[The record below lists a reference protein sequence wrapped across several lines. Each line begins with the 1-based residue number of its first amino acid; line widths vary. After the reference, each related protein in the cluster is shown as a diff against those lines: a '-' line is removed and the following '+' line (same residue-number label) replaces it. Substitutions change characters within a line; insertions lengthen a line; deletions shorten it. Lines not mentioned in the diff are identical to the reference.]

1 MPDKDY
7 RISFDDE
14 AFNRQMET
22 ASLRGSS
29 QFTAEVNKW
38 NGLAQMLD
46 RYDIFDRL
54 QIEPE
59 VYREKHFDFPD
70 GKSVVYGI
78 PMKENTGTPFFAHQP
93 RAAERF
99 LSELRGFGLLSDLV
113 GAGKTFEAGIV
124 LSELAVRGRV
134 SSALFIVPANVCDA
148 WVSTMECSFG
158 IGKWNGKSVPDS
170 RIEPVQIKVVKTL
183 REVELKEVGGGFK
196 RPTHPL
202 LVKMEDFVKWD
213 STAITSANVL
223 FDVVVVDEA
232 HHLSTEDGKN
242 ANAMK
247 LLSEIMKI
255 KKKADITYCLLLS
268 ATPHNGNLADMFRL
282 WYFIRCKGGSPT
294 DFDPRHDPT
303 DEYVREHEFYLNT
316 ICGGATT
323 IMDFVRK
330 EKVSIICGG
339 DANICVNFR
348 KYLKNLLDKDKTFE
362 DALHDEREKMLDEFF
377 AQETAGKNYS
387 EKQLENARK
396 YVTRYYNEVSKDGAK
411 DDTRT
416 IARERFKKF
425 LRVCQETDDY
435 SGDLVVDFD
444 YMFENE
450 KDKYISRFFQNR
462 HEDYGGSLVKDEI
475 KAMVAH
481 TYHNRILR
489 TIMIRQEHRK
499 VDRTSA
505 KKRAV
510 NILYFPTDKL
520 PQNGEKKIALD
531 KGHEVLMKVIPEKFD
546 FMNSEQII
554 TDIRDNKVVCN
565 AEGKPIKYT
574 LDSYIKDLQRRTGAG
589 GGGRYSQYYGELV
602 NGYLKSFGLS
612 DSDSACKKNDPN
624 LGIRFPRAN
633 SLNFYTRMLSGS
645 EIEDNKASFT
655 IEPVAKDTTDF
666 EYKYI
671 KLAQILDKHKDERVI
686 VFFDYD
692 ISAEKNISDAIYNK
706 LLTDDK
712 YKKRVVQL
720 EGRDKSQILADYD
733 NMDTAIL
740 VAKDELLKEGTNLQ
754 KGRIIVNLQ
763 VPTDPLDMQQRIG
776 RVHRIGQQSD
786 EVLVYSIANMYELEG
801 YVLAYFNCVGLICDN
816 NGDAEILAGCNNE
829 NMVSIRCKKC
839 HKVELISKE
848 EFDARAKDLEAKL
861 GLTGVKEKY
870 LMCDTP
876 KCDGTMHE
884 IVTSNA
890 VCDKENCT
898 YCKGVMK
905 RKDGNR
911 ESLYA
916 CLYGEGTPCNDSKQF
931 NRTYY
936 CSKICALDHCHYFKT
951 GDMKDKC
958 EALKQYKKDGI
969 SDYSKY
975 CANCKYAE
983 NCKRKGCILTTS
995 IDRCQ
1000 TCGQSTCKPY
1010 SVTFDSEWNAPC
1022 PYGKDGTLRTI
1033 KNKCFSAYVRDS
1045 FELTLDGGMNFCR
1058 SFGDE
1063 IDKILEIQEIIR
1075 ADEGDN

>member
-1 MPDKDY
+1 MADIKY
-7 RISFDDE
+7 NISFGDE
-14 AFNRQMET
+14 AYNKEMET
-22 ASLRGSS
+22 ASLKGSS

-38 NGLAQMLD
+38 NGLAQRLD

-59 VYREKHFDFPD
+59 IYKERTFYFEG
-70 GKSVVYGI
+70 GKSVSYGI
-78 PMKENTGTPFFAHQP
+78 PMKENTGTPFYAHQP

-99 LSELRGFGLLSDLV
+99 LSELRAFGLLSDLV

-124 LSELAVRGRV
+124 LSELAVRGRI

-158 IGKWNGKSVPDS
+158 IGKWDGNTVPDS
-170 RIEPVQIKVVKTL
+170 RIEPVQIKVVKNL
-183 REVELKEVGGGFK
+183 KEVELKDDGSGFK
-196 RPTHPL
+196 RPSRPL

-213 STAITSANVL
+213 SSAITSSNVL

-242 ANAMK
+242 ANAMR

-282 WYFIRCKGGSPT
+282 WYFIRCKGGEPT
-294 DFDPRHDPT
+294 DFIPKHEPT
-303 DEYVREHEFYLNT
+303 DDYLREHEFYLNT

-330 EKVSIICGG
+330 EKVAILSGG

-348 KYLKNLLDKDKTFE
+348 RYIKNLLDKDQTFE
-362 DALHDEREKMLDEFF
+362 DAPKDEREKILDEFF
-377 AQETAGKNYS
+377 ASETQGKNYS

-396 YVTRYYNEVSKDGAK
+396 YVTRYYGEVSKDGGSG
-411 DDTRT
+411 DTRSE
-416 IARERFKKF
+416 ARARFKKF
-425 LRVCQETDDY
+425 LSIIGEADGYD
-435 SGDLVVDFD
+435 GDLTVDYD

-450 KDKYISRFFQNR
+450 KDKYITRFFQNA
-462 HEDYGGSLVKDEI
+462 HEEYGGRAVKDEV

-510 NILYFPTDKL
+510 NIMYFATDKL
-520 PQNGEKKIALD
+520 PQNSEKRIEID
-531 KGHEVLMKVIPEKFD
+531 RNHEIVMRITPEKFD
-546 FMNSEQII
+546 FMNAEPII
-554 TDIRDNKVVCN
+554 TDIRDGKPVCN
-565 AEGKPIKYT
+565 AEGKPIRYT
-574 LDSYIKDLQRRTGAG
+574 LSNYIRDLQSRPGNM
-589 GGGRYSQYYGELV
+589 GRYSQTYGDIIE
-602 NGYLKSFGLS
+602 GYLKSFGLN
-612 DSDSACKKNDPN
+612 DVNSACKKGDPE

-633 SLNFYTRMLSGS
+633 SLYFYRSMLAGS
-645 EIEDNKASFT
+645 EVEDDRASFT
-655 IEPVAKDTTDF
+655 IEPVAKGTSDF
-666 EYKYI
+666 EHKYL
-671 KLAQILDKHKDERVI
+671 KLAQILDQHKDERVI

-706 LLTDDK
+706 LMADER
-712 YKKRVVQL
+712 YKRRVVPL
-720 EGRDKSQILADYD
+720 EGRNKSQILEDYD
-733 NMDTAIL
+733 TMETAVL

-763 VPTDPLDMQQRIG
+763 VPSDPLDMQQRIG
-776 RVHRIGQQSD
+776 RVHRIGQQND
-786 EVLVYSIANMYELEG
+786 EVLVYSVANMYELEG
-801 YVLAYFNCVGLICDN
+801 YVLAYFNRIGLICDN

-829 NMVSIRCKKC
+829 NMVSIRCRKC

-848 EFDARAKDLEAKL
+848 EFDARAKDLEAQL

-870 LMCDTP
+870 IKCDTP
-876 KCDGTMHE
+876 GCEGTMHE

-890 VCDKENCT
+890 ICDKENCT

-905 RKDGNR
+905 RRDGNR
-911 ESLYA
+911 ESSYA
-916 CLYGEGTPCNDSKQF
+916 CLYGDGTPCNDSKQF

-936 CSKICALDHCHYFKT
+936 CSKICALDHCRRFTT

-958 EALKQYKKDGI
+958 EALKQYKKNGM

-975 CANCKYAE
+975 CADCKFSTS
-983 NCKRKGCILTTS
+983 CKAKGCILTATA
-995 IDRCQ
+995 DRCQ
-1000 TCGQSTCKPY
+1000 VCTESSCKPY
-1010 SVTFDSEWNAPC
+1010 TVTFDSEWNAPC
-1022 PYGKDGTLRTI
+1022 PYGKGGVLRSI
-1033 KNKCFSAYVRDS
+1033 KNKCFSAYIRDS
-1045 FELTLDGGMNFCR
+1045 FELTLDGGKNFCH
-1058 SFGDE
+1058 SFGEE